1 MDQSFCPWG
10 DKMAELK
17 IGSLVRSLAGH
28 DKGGFYII
36 IKEDAQY
43 VYLAD
48 GKLRPL
54 GNPKRKKR
62 KHVQPVYCGA
72 KALQPGLTDSER
84 VTDEA
89 VKRFIKQYHQTDQ
102 KNPGR

>member
-1 MDQSFCPWG
+1 MGQSFCPRG

-17 IGSLVRSLAGH
+17 IGSLARSLAGH
-28 DKGGFYII
+28 DKGGVYII

-48 GKLRPL
+48 GRLRPAAR
-54 GNPKRKKR
+54 PKRKKR
-62 KHVQPVYCGA
+62 KHVQPVYRGGE
-72 KALQPGLTDSER
+72 ALRPGLTDGER

-89 VKRFIKQYHQTDQ
+89 IKRFIKQYHQTDQ